1 MRMWAKKLVRLTA
14 ASRAAS
20 QGGSSSSSTVCQ
32 AKASRLRAASVI
44 ARNVR
49 PWLKLCSSSHPWFL
63 STLKLSFSIF
73 QRARPQATISATLS
87 LETGRL
93 VTQAMEYLTF
103 ALGVDNFEA
112 DPVDQHGVLAVAQR
126 NGLDPAVTERLF
138 RIATADFLLVTA
150 EFGSVDEVVE
160 RLVRSRLAGEDEIV
174 AGVGHHLGDGMAGE
188 QIVAKNTG
196 RNGGSRALCF
206 SNQRL
211 TALRSQ
217 SCFSAPS

>member
-1 MRMWAKKLVRLTA
+1 MAEIVLEFASVVFRYVESFVLDFPARPA
-14 ASRAAS
+14 ASDDL
-20 QGGSSSSSTVCQ
+20 GDIV
-32 AKASRLRAASVI
+32 
-44 ARNVR
+44 
-49 PWLKLCSSSHPWFL
+49 F
-63 STLKLSFSIF
+63 
-73 QRARPQATISATLS
+73 
-87 LETGRL
+87 ETGRL
-93 VTQAMEYLTF
+93 VTQAMEDLTF

-150 EFGSVDEVVE
+150 ELGSVDEVVE

-196 RNGGSRALCF
+196 RNGASRALCF
-206 SNQRL
+206 SNQPL